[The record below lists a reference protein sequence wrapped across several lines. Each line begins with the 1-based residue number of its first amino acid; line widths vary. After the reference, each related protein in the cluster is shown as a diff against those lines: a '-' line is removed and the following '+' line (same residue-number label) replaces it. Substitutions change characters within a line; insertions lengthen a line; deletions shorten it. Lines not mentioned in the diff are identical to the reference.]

1 VRTTDPAPAHRDDTS
16 AEPDA
21 ALIAAS
27 VHDAERFAT
36 LFVRHG
42 SAVHRYL
49 ARRLGSDLAD
59 DCTAEVF
66 VAAFRHRARYKPATA
81 TALPWLFGI
90 ASRVVAQWRREESN
104 RWRLL
109 AALPPDAEQVS
120 DESETDDRLAAQA
133 LRTVLVEAIRA
144 LPAVERELLL
154 LVAWEHLT
162 PTEAAEALGIPP
174 ATARTRL
181 HRARSRVRK
190 HLAGGAGAD
199 QSFHLE
205 ELFGHE

>member
-1 VRTTDPAPAHRDDTS
+1 M
-16 AEPDA
+16 
-21 ALIAAS
+21 IAAS
-27 VHDAERFAT
+27 VHDGERFAT

-42 SAVHRYL
+42 PTVHRYL
-49 ARRLGSDLAD
+49 ARRLGPDLAD

-66 VAAFRHRARYKPATA
+66 TAAFRQRARYKPATA

-109 AALPPDAEQVS
+109 AALPADAEAVS
-120 DESETDDRLAAQA
+120 EESETDDRLSAHA
-133 LRTVLVEAIRA
+133 LRAVLVEALRA

-162 PTEAAEALGIPP
+162 PSEAAEALGIPP
-174 ATARTRL
+174 GTARTRL
-181 HRARSRVRK
+181 HRARSRVRT

-199 QSFHLE
+199 DPLHLE
-205 ELFGHE
+205 ELFRNE

>member
-1 VRTTDPAPAHRDDTS
+1 MRTSARARAHRDDTQ

-21 ALIAAS
+21 AVSAAS

-36 LFVRHG
+36 LVFRHG
-42 SAVHRYL
+42 PAVLRYL
-49 ARRLGSDLAD
+49 ARRLGPDLAD

-66 VAAFRHRARYKPATA
+66 TAAFRQRARYKPATS

-109 AALPPDAEQVS
+109 AALPADAEEVS
-120 DESETDDRLAAQA
+120 DESETDDRLTAQA
-133 LRTVLVEAIRA
+133 LRPVLVEAVRA

-162 PTEAAEALGIPP
+162 PSEAAEALGIPP
-174 ATARTRL
+174 GTARTRL
-181 HRARSRVRK
+181 HRARSRVRE
-190 HLAGGAGAD
+190 HLAGAPGAGD
-199 QSFHLE
+199 PLHLE
-205 ELFGHE
+205 ELFRNE